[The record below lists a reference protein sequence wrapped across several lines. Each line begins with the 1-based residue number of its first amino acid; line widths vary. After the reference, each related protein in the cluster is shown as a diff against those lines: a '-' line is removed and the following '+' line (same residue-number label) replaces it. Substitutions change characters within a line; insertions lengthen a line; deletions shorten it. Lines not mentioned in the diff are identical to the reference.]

1 MLLYMNL
8 KKLTNRTLHIYGQ
21 ILDHLQ
27 EHINSGEFDD
37 LDIKQSNMLIKEI
50 NNLHQLSGGAF
61 GIKDDI
67 TMWSNPETAQQKAFK
82 YLGQDAELYRSDKK
96 DKKYKIF
103 DGNKW
108 VHFGQMGYQD
118 FTKHKDENRRN
129 NYLKRTA
136 NMKGNWK
143 NNPYSPNNLSRNILW

>member
-8 KKLTNRTLHIYGQ
+8 RKLTNHTLHIYKQ

-50 NNLHQLSGGAF
+50 NNLHHLSGGAF
-61 GIKDDI
+61 GEKDDI
-67 TMWSNPETAQQKAFK
+67 NNWSNPDMAQQKAYE
-82 YLGQDAELYRSDKK
+82 YLGQNAELYRSDKK
-96 DKKYKIF
+96 NKKYKIF
-103 DGNKW
+103 DGKKW

-118 FTKHKDENRRN
+118 FTKHEDENRRN

-143 NNPYSPNNLSRNILW
+143 KNPYSPNNLSRNILW